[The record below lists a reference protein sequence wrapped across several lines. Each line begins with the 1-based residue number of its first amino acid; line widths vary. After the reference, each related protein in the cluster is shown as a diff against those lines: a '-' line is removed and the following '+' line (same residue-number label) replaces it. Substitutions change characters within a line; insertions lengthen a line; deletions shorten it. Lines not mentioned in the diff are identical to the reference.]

1 MLVQL
6 LLIPVRV
13 DSLLNHIVPSGGTI
27 LVDESLNIPGE
38 LFVLAVLPHG
48 LDQLLFLG
56 VVELPGRPVHL
67 LETRLGIKREHS
79 LPQSEPVVALEV
91 PCWLLAFSLDL
102 PVQLGGHKDLELIKD
117 IILQGGNYVRIA
129 VPESVQK
136 VELLIIRPGTDHQ
149 RGDVPVDLAVTVDL
163 ADSLGGLVQDH
174 PQLLLGEDSQILRL
188 LLLHLG

>member
-1 MLVQL
+1 M

-13 DSLLNHIVPSGGTI
+13 DSLLNHIVPPGGTI

-38 LFVLAVLPHG
+38 LFVLAVLPQS

-56 VVELPGRPVHL
+56 VVELSCWPIHL
-67 LETRLGIKREHS
+67 RETRLGIKREHC
-79 LPQSEPVVALEV
+79 LAQGEPVVALEV
-91 PCWLLAFSLDL
+91 PSWLLAFSLDL

-117 IILQGGNYVRIA
+117 VVLQGGYYIRIA

-136 VELLIIRPGTDHQ
+136 VELLIVRPGADHQ
-149 RGDVPVDLAVTVDL
+149 RGDVPVDLAVTVGL
-163 ADSLGGLVQDH
+163 ADSLGDLVQDH